1 MPPQIL
7 IPKYSTS
14 KGLECFAKQIIKR
27 ASANS
32 SDIQNLS
39 KFSTIND
46 EKEIPIAHK
55 RDLIGPAHPISNIRD
70 VRLHKPINETNL
82 HKRYRLLRQD
92 TLEWHHQFW
101 ITHNTEFAEKKE
113 EYVKKVLTE
122 RYPNDVSKTSLNAE
136 EMSEFY
142 KDFLDQKWSSHIK
155 YNLEW
160 QKRNFTLIFLS
171 ILVGAEKIKHK
182 IY

>member
-1 MPPQIL
+1 MKKEFKVIAELLPKNVSVLDVGCGDGSQINLL
-7 IPKYSTS
+7 IKE
-14 KGLECFAKQIIKR
+14 KNIKARGLEI
-27 ASANS
+27 
-32 SDIQNLS
+32 
-39 KFSTIND
+39 
-46 EKEIPIAHK
+46 
-55 RDLIGPAHPISNIRD
+55 
-70 VRLHKPINETNL
+70 
-82 HKRYRLLRQD
+82 
-92 TLEWHHQFW
+92 
-101 ITHNTEFAEKKE
+101 KE
-113 EYVKKVLTE
+113 EYVKKVLKE

-182 IY
+182 IFKYSDSMF